1 MRFSLNWLRQW
12 VPGEADAET
21 VAARLTGAGL
31 EVDAVQKLGDALDGV
46 VVGRIVDCQPHPDA
60 DRLRV
65 CQVDHGAAETV
76 QIVCGAPNARVGLT
90 APLATVG
97 TALPNGIRIRPA
109 RLRGVESQG
118 MLCSGP
124 ELGLGE
130 DASGL
135 LELSGD
141 LVAGTPLAR
150 ALGLPDH
157 VIEVDLTP
165 NRADC
170 LSIRGLARELA
181 AIDDAPCIE
190 PGIEDVPA
198 SIEASPSIEL
208 LAPADCA
215 RYVGRFIEGLD
226 PAARTPAWM
235 VERLE
240 RSGLRSRGPGVDV
253 TNYVL
258 LELGQPMHAF
268 DADRLEGGIR
278 VRRAS
283 GKESIV
289 LLDGQEITPDPDM
302 LLICDHARPVALAG
316 IMGGADSAVADGT
329 TRVLLES
336 AWFNPASIIG
346 KGRRYGLSTDS
357 SHRFERGVDPS
368 LQRAAIER
376 ATALILEIAGGR
388 AGPVVEAHSPEH
400 LPVSPTIGLRLAR
413 VNQVLGTAL
422 DAEQVQNVL
431 VRLGMTVQR
440 DGERFV
446 VQPPSARIDLALEI
460 DLIEEVARLV
470 GYDALPSL
478 APGGRLRAVVE
489 SESQASLG
497 QIRHGL
503 QARGFQEIM
512 TWSFVAEDE
521 LRRLGLDGG
530 SQPLANPLSQD
541 LAVLRTS
548 LLPGL
553 LRTARNNFRQQQSRL
568 KLFEAGH
575 VFSAG
580 TGWSETRRLGV
591 LLAGP
596 AEAESWQGGRRNFDF
611 FDIKGELEQLF
622 AGVGH
627 GTGEIGFRAD
637 SFTWLHP
644 GQAARLERDGAPIG
658 YVGQLHPAIAAELD
672 FEQTVFVAE
681 IDLEPLQRRKLPQ
694 YHAIS
699 RFPAVRRDLALI
711 VPDDVASE
719 RLVTVAASAAG
730 KLLEN
735 CHIFDVY
742 QGKGIDSG
750 YKSLAIGLILRDVS
764 STLTDQAV
772 DTLIR
777 RVVENLQHECNARLR
792 G

>member
-1 MRFSLNWLRQW
+1 MRFSLNWLRHW
-12 VPGEADAET
+12 VPGDADAET

-31 EVDAVQKLGDALDGV
+31 EVDELQALGTALDGV

-65 CQVDHGAAETV
+65 CRVDLGASDSV

-97 TALPNGIRIRPA
+97 SSLPNGMKIRPA

-124 ELGLGE
+124 ELELGQ

-135 LELSGD
+135 LELD
-141 LVAGTPLAR
+141 PALPPGTPLAE

-181 AIDDAPCIE
+181 AIDDIDCVEPEIAPVA
-190 PGIEDVPA
+190 P
-198 SIEASPSIEL
+198 SIDAVPSIEL
-208 LAPADCA
+208 LAPRDCP
-215 RYVGRFIEGLD
+215 RYVGRIIEGLD

-283 GKESIV
+283 GDESLV
-289 LLDGQEITPDPDM
+289 LLDGQQVTPDPDM
-302 LLICDHARPVALAG
+302 LLICDHVRPLALAG
-316 IMGGADSAVADGT
+316 IMGGADSAVGEAT
-329 TRVLLES
+329 TRILLES

-346 KGRRYGLSTDS
+346 KGRRFGLATDS
-357 SHRFERGVDPS
+357 SHRFERGVDPA
-368 LQRAAIER
+368 LQRSAIER

-388 AGPVVEAHSPEH
+388 AGPVVEALASEH
-400 LPVSPTIGLRLAR
+400 LPASPEIELRLAR
-413 VNQVLGTAL
+413 LNQVLGTSL
-422 DAEQVQNVL
+422 DAERVERIL
-431 VRLGMTVQR
+431 VRLGMRVQR
-440 DGERFV
+440 DGDRFT
-446 VQPPSARIDLALEI
+446 VQPPSARVDLALEI

-478 APGGRLRAVVE
+478 APGGRLRVVVE
-489 SESQASLG
+489 SERQADLG
-497 QIRHGL
+497 RIRHGL
-503 QARGFQEIM
+503 QARGFQEIV

-521 LRRLGLDGG
+521 LQRLGLADD

-541 LAVLRTS
+541 LAVLRTG

-553 LRTARNNFRQQQSRL
+553 LRTARANLRQQQPRL
-568 KLFEAGH
+568 KLYETGH

-580 TGWSETRRLGV
+580 QTWGEHRRLGL
-591 LLAGP
+591 LLAGQ
-596 AEAESWQGGRRNFDF
+596 AEPESWHGVRRGFDF
-611 FDIKGELEQLF
+611 FDLKGELEQLF
-622 AGVGH
+622 ACIGH
-627 GTGEIGFRAD
+627 AEGEIRFVAD
-637 SFTWLHP
+637 AFAWLHP
-644 GQAARLERDGAPIG
+644 GQSARLERDGAPIG
-658 YVGQLHPAIAAELD
+658 FVGQLHPAIASELD
-672 FEQTVFVAE
+672 IETAVFVAE
-681 IDLEPLQRRKLPQ
+681 IELEALQRKPLPQ
-694 YHAIS
+694 FRGVS
-699 RFPAVRRDLALI
+699 KFPAVRRDLALI
-711 VPDDVASE
+711 VPE
-719 RLVTVAASAAG
+719 TVAAERLRQVAGRAAG

-735 CHIFDVY
+735 CLVFDVY
-742 QGKGIDSG
+742 QGKGIDSS
-750 YKSLAIGLILRDVS
+750 YKSLAIGLILRDLS
-764 STLTDQAV
+764 STLRDQDVDAV
-772 DTLIR
+772 IQ
-777 RVVENLQHECNARLR
+777 RVIESLQQECNARLR

>member
-12 VPGEADAET
+12 VPGDADAET

-31 EVDAVQKLGDALDGV
+31 EVDELQVLGNALDGV

-60 DRLRV
+60 DRLQV
-65 CQVDHGAAETV
+65 CRVDHGAGETV

-118 MLCSGP
+118 MLCSAP
-124 ELGLGE
+124 ELGLGD

-135 LELSGD
+135 LELNEA
-141 LVAGTPLAR
+141 LLPGTPLAE

-181 AIDDAPCIE
+181 AIDDSTCIE
-190 PGIEDVPA
+190 PEIEQVAA
-198 SIEASPSIEL
+198 SIEARPSIEL

-215 RYVGRFIEGLD
+215 RYVGRFIEGID

-283 GKESIV
+283 GDESLV
-289 LLDGQEITPDPDM
+289 LLDGQEIKPDPDM
-302 LLICDHARPVALAG
+302 VLICDHARPLALAG

-329 TRVLLES
+329 TRILLES

-357 SHRFERGVDPS
+357 SHRFERGVDPT

-388 AGPVVEAHSPEH
+388 AGPVVEARSPEH
-400 LPVSPTIGLRLAR
+400 LPVAPTIVLRLAR
-413 VNQVLGTAL
+413 VNQILGTTL
-422 DAEQVQNVL
+422 DADRVEAIL

-440 DGERFV
+440 DGDRFE
-446 VQPPSARIDLALEI
+446 VQPSTARIDLALEI

-478 APGGRLRAVVE
+478 APGGRLRAEVE
-489 SESQASLG
+489 SESQADLAR
-497 QIRHGL
+497 IRHGL

-512 TWSFVAEDE
+512 TWSFVAENE
-521 LRRLGLDGG
+521 LNVLGLADG

-568 KLFEAGH
+568 KLYETGH

-580 TGWSETRRLGV
+580 NEWSEPRRLGV
-591 LLAGP
+591 LLAGQ
-596 AEAESWQGGRRNFDF
+596 AEVESWHGSRRNFDF
-611 FDIKGELEQLF
+611 FDIKGELEHLF
-622 AGVGH
+622 ACLGHGVG
-627 GTGEIGFRAD
+627 EINFRAGT
-637 SFTWLHP
+637 FAWLHP
-644 GQAARLERDGAPIG
+644 GQAATLEREGAPIG
-658 YVGQLHPAIAAELD
+658 FVGQLHPAIAAELD
-672 FEQTVFVAE
+672 FDQTVFVAE
-681 IDLEPLQRRKLPQ
+681 IDLERLQRRQLPQ
-694 YHAIS
+694 YRGIS

-711 VPDDVASE
+711 VPEDVPSE
-719 RLVTVAASAAG
+719 RLVAVAASAAG

-764 STLTDQAV
+764 STLTDQTVDAV
-772 DTLIR
+772 IR
-777 RVVENLQHECNARLR
+777 RVVERLQHECNARLR